1 MINSPKTIT
10 PVTSGESKA
19 MMRSPVVCA
28 QRPKN
33 EKTYDEVGIVT

>member
-1 MINSPKTIT
+1 
-10 PVTSGESKA
+10 
-19 MMRSPVVCA
+19 MMRIPVVCA